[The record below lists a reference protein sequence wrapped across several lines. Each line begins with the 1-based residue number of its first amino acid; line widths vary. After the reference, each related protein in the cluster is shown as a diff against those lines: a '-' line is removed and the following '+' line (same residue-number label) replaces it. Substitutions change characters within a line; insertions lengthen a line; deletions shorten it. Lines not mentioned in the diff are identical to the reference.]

1 MKKLNF
7 NKMKTLNFS
16 GMPQMNTTLFGWE
29 QALELVKV
37 VQSVIE
43 GDLSTQYI
51 NVQFKGV
58 VQPLRDEQLSLLPE
72 GQRSW
77 EWIWIHAV
85 AGSLNLE
92 TADKVIFQNKTYKV
106 TSKKDY
112 SLNGYVEY
120 QLVRDYTESEY
131 NG

>member
-120 QLVRDYTESEY
+120 QLVRDYTDSQE
-131 NG
+131 N

>member
-1 MKKLNF
+1 
-7 NKMKTLNFS
+7 MKTLNFS

-85 AGSLNLE
+85 AGSLILE

-120 QLVRDYTESEY
+120 QLVRDYTDSQE
-131 NG
+131 N

>member
-92 TADKVIFQNKTYKV
+92 TADKVIFQHKTYKV

-120 QLVRDYTESEY
+120 QLVRDYTDSQE
-131 NG
+131 N

>member
-16 GMPQMNTTLFGWE
+16 GMPQMNSTLFGWE

-37 VQSVIE
+37 VQSIIE
-43 GDLSTQYI
+43 GDLSTQEI
-51 NVQFKGV
+51 KIDFRGV

-77 EWIWIHAV
+77 EWLWIHAV
-85 AGSLNLE
+85 AGTLNLE
-92 TADKVIFQNKTYKV
+92 TGDKIKFQGKTYKI

-112 SLNGYVEY
+112 SLNGYIEY
-120 QLVRDYTESEY
+120 QMVRDY
-131 NG
+131 NGDNNG

>member
-1 MKKLNF
+1 
-7 NKMKTLNFS
+7 
-16 GMPQMNTTLFGWE
+16 MNTTLFGWE
-29 QALELVKV
+29 QSLELVQV

-43 GDLSTQYI
+43 GDLSTTKKNI
-51 NVQFKGV
+51 QFKGV
-58 VQPLRDEQLSLLPE
+58 VQPLRNEQLALLPE

-85 AGSLNLE
+85 AGTLNLE

-120 QLVRDYTESEY
+120 QLVRDYTDSQENKNAEI
-131 NG
+131 N

>member
-16 GMPQMNTTLFGWE
+16 SMPQMNTTLFGWE

-58 VQPLRDEQLSLLPE
+58 VQPLRDEQLALKPD

-120 QLVRDYTESEY
+120 QLVRDYTDSQEI
-131 NG
+131 

>member
-16 GMPQMNTTLFGWE
+16 GMPQMNSTLFGWE

-37 VQSVIE
+37 VQSIIE
-43 GDLSTQYI
+43 GDLSTQEI
-51 NVQFKGV
+51 KIDFRGV

-77 EWIWIHAV
+77 EWLWIHAV
-85 AGSLNLE
+85 AGTLNLE
-92 TADKVIFQNKTYKV
+92 TGDKIKFQGKTYKI

-112 SLNGYVEY
+112 SLNGYIEY
-120 QLVRDYTESEY
+120 QMVRDYNEDN

>member
-37 VQSVIE
+37 VQSVTE

-85 AGSLNLE
+85 ASSLNLE

-120 QLVRDYTESEY
+120 QLVRDYTDSQE
-131 NG
+131 N

>member
-58 VQPLRDEQLSLLPE
+58 VQPLRDEQLALKPD

-120 QLVRDYTESEY
+120 QLVRDYTDSQEI
-131 NG
+131 

>member
-1 MKKLNF
+1 
-7 NKMKTLNFS
+7 MKTLNFS

-29 QALELVKV
+29 QTLELVKV

-43 GDLSTQYI
+43 GDLSTQNI

>member
-1 MKKLNF
+1 M
-7 NKMKTLNFS
+7 
-16 GMPQMNTTLFGWE
+16 
-29 QALELVKV
+29 
-37 VQSVIE
+37 
-43 GDLSTQYI
+43 
-51 NVQFKGV
+51 
-58 VQPLRDEQLSLLPE
+58 QPLRDEQLSLLPE

-120 QLVRDYTESEY
+120 QLVRDYTDSQE
-131 NG
+131 N

>member
-16 GMPQMNTTLFGWE
+16 GMPQMNSTLFGWE
-29 QALELVKV
+29 QALELIKV
-37 VQSVIE
+37 VQKVIE
-43 GDLSTQYI
+43 GDLSTQEVKI
-51 NVQFKGV
+51 EFRGV

-77 EWIWIHAV
+77 EWLWIHAV
-85 AGSLNLE
+85 AGTLNLE
-92 TADKVIFQNKTYKV
+92 TGDKIKFQGKTYKI

-112 SLNGYVEY
+112 SLNGYIEY
-120 QLVRDYTESEY
+120 QMVRDY
-131 NG
+131 NGDNNG

>member
-29 QALELVKV
+29 QVLELVKV

-43 GDLSTQYI
+43 GDLSTQNI

-58 VQPLRDEQLSLLPE
+58 VQPLRDEQLALKPD

-120 QLVRDYTESEY
+120 QLVRDYTDSQEI
-131 NG
+131 

>member
-29 QALELVKV
+29 QVLELVKV

-43 GDLSTQYI
+43 GDLSTHYI

-120 QLVRDYTESEY
+120 QLVRDYTDSQEI
-131 NG
+131 

>member
-16 GMPQMNTTLFGWE
+16 GMPQMNTTLIGWE

-43 GDLSTQYI
+43 GDLSTQNI

-120 QLVRDYTESEY
+120 QLVRDYTDSQE
-131 NG
+131 N

>member
-92 TADKVIFQNKTYKV
+92 TADKVIYQNKTYKV

>member
-1 MKKLNF
+1 
-7 NKMKTLNFS
+7 MKTLNFS

-58 VQPLRDEQLSLLPE
+58 VQPLRDEQC
-72 GQRSW
+72 
-77 EWIWIHAV
+77 
-85 AGSLNLE
+85 SLNLE

>member
-16 GMPQMNTTLFGWE
+16 GMPQMNTTLIGWE

-58 VQPLRDEQLSLLPE
+58 VQPLRDEQLALKPD

-120 QLVRDYTESEY
+120 QLVRDYTDSQEI
-131 NG
+131 

>member
-29 QALELVKV
+29 QVLELVKV

-58 VQPLRDEQLSLLPE
+58 VQPLRDEQLALKPD

-120 QLVRDYTESEY
+120 QLVRDYTDSQE
-131 NG
+131 N

>member
-85 AGSLNLE
+85 ASSLNLE

-120 QLVRDYTESEY
+120 QLVRDYTDSQE
-131 NG
+131 N

>member
-58 VQPLRDEQLSLLPE
+58 VQPLRDEQLSLKDI

-77 EWIWIHAV
+77 SWYWIHAV
-85 AGSLNLE
+85 SGTLDLQ
-92 TADKVIFQNKTYKV
+92 TGDKIIYKGHTYKV
-106 TSKKDY
+106 MERKDF
-112 SLNGYVEY
+112 SANGFIEY
-120 QLVRDYTESEY
+120 QVVLDYENYELE
-131 NG
+131 

>member
-16 GMPQMNTTLFGWE
+16 GMPQMNTTLIGWE